1 MKYIKTKRIE
11 HINLYFLVNLLNTS
25 IKWGFVFML
34 IVLTSCNGPG
44 SSKKDSD
51 HDLQSFEI
59 FKGKANQ
66 YQNLQ
71 LDSAILYADSA
82 ITMLRKMGNYNSDTL
97 FTLIK
102 IKATAFMNKGLFD
115 STVTMLDRI
124 YAEAIDQKNSSL
136 QIKTAILL
144 GGFALDK
151 DKLSIVEKYI
161 PNVINMLD
169 NQVDESDK
177 AQAYNIY
184 GAYLGVKGENNK
196 AIEFSMK
203 AYKIFEVKKMFS
215 NLSFVS
221 VNIGNDFL
229 AIGGEKDALKYY
241 RNAVDAATKS
251 KDTANLMSTLCNIG
265 VYYRE
270 ENPDSAIFYY
280 DKVIALKPVKNTPDF
295 VVSAQY
301 NKANIYLDKKDFK
314 KALSGFNKVLA
325 ISQLTKNYTGMAYAY
340 NGISSVYENL
350 GKRNLSMDL
359 LKRAVN
365 MADSLGETALKMSLN
380 VQLQTA
386 YENNAN
392 YKEAYLLSKQIKVY
406 NDSTKSVEKQ
416 IAIHDI
422 EANYQSE
429 KKELENKLLKSELI
443 KKDNLLISRNF
454 LIVFLIIASLIFA
467 VLFWRV
473 YVVAKQRSMAYDVLM
488 KKYKQESEEVILLN
502 TPALSESAKP
512 PIHVND
518 LCLQLY
524 DQVVDYYTINK
535 PYLDPNFKVET
546 IIADLNSSHKAILQA
561 LKLKSHS
568 FNTLT
573 NLYRVEEAKK
583 RMADET
589 YNNLKIEAIA
599 KDSGFGTKMSFYNA
613 FEQVTGVKPSFYRN
627 NILQEAI

>member
-454 LIVFLIIASLIFA
+454 LIVFLIIASLIFS

>member
-524 DQVVDYYTINK
+524 DQVVDCYTINK

-561 LKLKSHS
+561 LKLKNHS